1 MEKKFKR
8 AINKLCL
15 FYPNTFQLREFK
27 EELLSTLLDKY
38 QELLSSGKNSDDAYK
53 ECIKSLDDYKET
65 LIELNNSV
73 EIIEKKSYIKQTLT
87 FSITY
92 VLFVTLLYFI
102 LSFTVGWTYTWLTF
116 VIGAIVAGI
125 IILSVLVNIS
135 RKKSNFTLT
144 RCCIPLVTLII
155 TSILYLII
163 SFTVPNIWDVSWVCF
178 LVAIFVAHTADMIYR
193 KINNKPLIPII
204 DILIFTLSIA
214 LIAYFLFSFLMNAW
228 SSTWIIFI
236 SWLFIYFF
244 ALFIVRLINNR
255 KPK

>member
-15 FYPNTFQLREFK
+15 FYPNTFQLKEFK

-38 QELLSSGKNSDDAYK
+38 QEMISSGKNADVAYR

-73 EIIEKKSYIKQTLT
+73 EILEKKSYIKQTVT

-116 VIGAIVAGI
+116 VVGAIIAGI
-125 IILSVLVNIS
+125 IILSILVNIS
-135 RKKSNFTLT
+135 RKKSNYVLT
-144 RCCIPLVTLII
+144 RCCIPLITLIV

-163 SFTVPNIWDVSWVCF
+163 SFTVPNIWNVSWTAF
-178 LVAIFVAHTADMIYR
+178 LVAIFIAHSADMIYR
-193 KINNKPLIPII
+193 RINNKPLIPVF
-204 DILIFTLSIA
+204 DILVSTLSIA
-214 LIAYFLFSFLMNAW
+214 LIAYFLISFLMNAW

-244 ALFIVRLINNR
+244 ALFIVRLISNR